1 MDSVLKKR
9 DRNGWSHEQKF
20 LLSFKGANKLL
31 DAFFVLMLEAAVTL
45 DMTDCEMEQ
54 EILADRP

>member
-1 MDSVLKKR
+1 M
-9 DRNGWSHEQKF
+9 
-20 LLSFKGANKLL
+20 LSFKGANKLL